1 MTTYDYVDQFLT
13 EWRATRPDL
22 ELQHA
27 DMLLRVIRL
36 GGILERELSKL
47 AQTYGI
53 TSGQF
58 QVLAALRRRY
68 PQTASPSDLS
78 RIAIL
83 TTGTMTVLLDRLE
96 DKGLVRRLRDPN
108 DRRRIEV
115 ELTDAGKT
123 LIDRGLQER
132 VERLNELT
140 SLINR
145 EDCSGATRAL
155 RQLLSAIDDPA
166 APGN

>member
-1 MTTYDYVDQFLT
+1 MTTYDYVDQFLA
-13 EWRATRPDL
+13 EWRSARPDL

-27 DMLLRVIRL
+27 DLLIRVIRL
-36 GGILERELSKL
+36 GGVLERELGKL
-47 AQTYGI
+47 SQAYGI
-53 TSGQF
+53 SSGQF

-115 ELTDAGKT
+115 ELSDAGKD
-123 LIDRGLQER
+123 LIDRALDER
-132 VERLNELT
+132 IARLNALT
-140 SLINR
+140 ATLDAK
-145 EDCSGATRAL
+145 ECSAATRAL
-155 RQLLSAIDDPA
+155 RHLLGVVDDPA